1 MTDLAS
7 PSDTNA
13 EATQDGAAVEGPHP
27 AEEQPLTLRAMQG
40 VELDVDV
47 VIGRARMTLA
57 RLLGIRP
64 RSTFSLNRALH
75 SPAEVMVNGT
85 LFARGELV
93 AVNDAEL
100 GVQITEIVNGDLPE
114 RSV

>member
-1 MTDLAS
+1 MTDI
-7 PSDTNA
+7 
-13 EATQDGAAVEGPHP
+13 ATPTDEQVKAIQD
-27 AEEQPLTLRAMQG
+27 AEESGSSQQPASQALTLRAMQN
-40 VELDVDV
+40 VELEVDV

-93 AVNDAEL
+93 ALNDAEL
-100 GVQITEIVNGDLPE
+100 GVQITEIVNTDL
-114 RSV
+114 SGAGS